1 MTWLGQGDLEHRTK
15 ELAARLPAELDVFA
29 KLAFNYRWSWMPGG
43 PELFEAIDPYR
54 WAVRRGNPVRLLLE
68 MPVHPL
74 SAAAGDRDLLQRA
87 TALHEEMVRDLD
99 RPFSAGSPDR
109 PTVFFCAEYGIHS
122 SLPAYS
128 GGLGVLAGDILK
140 EASDLALPMVG
151 VGMLYREGNF
161 RQRIDRTGWQHEYW
175 VESDP
180 DRLPMA
186 LVTGED
192 GDPLTITVPFRGR
205 DVVAQ
210 IWRVDVGRVPLYL
223 LDTRRPENS
232 RVDRWI
238 TARVYVGD
246 RKIRLAQYVLL
257 GIGGVRALRAMD
269 IEPGL
274 LHLNEGHAALAPLEL
289 TRPRVEA
296 GVPFADALAEA
307 RERTIFTTH
316 TPVPAGNETY
326 SPEELAE
333 ALGEYHRGLGA
344 TERDVL
350 ALGQARPDDPSDAF
364 GLTVLGLRVSRQ
376 ANGVSRRHGDVAR
389 SMWRPLFTDRPAGTV
404 PIGHITN
411 GVHLP
416 SWMAPAMRTLLD
428 RHLGEGWA
436 GRAAA
441 PGTWSG
447 VKDIPDEE
455 LWNVRSHLRA
465 ALVDY
470 VRDKSAS
477 DRLARGE
484 PVDYAEAAA
493 EAFDPNIVTL
503 GFARR
508 VAAYKRL
515 YLLVL
520 DPDRARQLLEAPRPF
535 QLVISGK
542 AHQEDEEAK
551 KVLRSVFS
559 MKLEQHVA
567 ERVAFLEDYDLFVAR
582 RLVWGC
588 DVWLNL
594 PRAPLEASGTSGMKS
609 ALNGGLN
616 LSSLDG
622 WWEEAYD
629 GTNGWAIENHE
640 IDGSQPQDGAE
651 PSEAAD
657 AADAGRL
664 FELLEKEVTPLF
676 YDQDHGGIP
685 RGWVMRIKDSLRTI
699 GPRFCATRM
708 LQDYARDAYHLT

>member
-1 MTWLGQGDLEHRTK
+1 MTWLGQGDLEHRTN
-15 ELAARLPAELDVFA
+15 ELAARLPSELDVFA
-29 KLAFNYRWSWMPGG
+29 KLAFNYLWSWMPGG
-43 PELFEAIDPYR
+43 PELFESIDPYR

-74 SAAAGDRDLLQRA
+74 SVAAGNQELLQRA
-87 TALHEEMVRDLD
+87 TSLYQEMQQELD
-99 RPFSAGSPDR
+99 RPFSVGSPER
-109 PTVFFCAEYGIHS
+109 PTVFLCAEYGIHS

-140 EASDLALPMVG
+140 EASDLALPMIG

-180 DRLPMA
+180 DRLPIA
-186 LVTGED
+186 LVTGDD
-192 GDPLTITVPFRGR
+192 GTPLTITVPFRGR
-205 DVVAQ
+205 EVVAQ
-210 IWRVDVGRVPLYL
+210 IWRLDVGRVPLYL

-238 TARVYVGD
+238 TSRVYVGD
-246 RKIRLAQYVLL
+246 RRIRLAQYILL
-257 GIGGVRALRAMD
+257 GIGAVRALRVMG

-274 LHLNEGHAALAPLEL
+274 LHLNEGHAALAALEL

-296 GVPFADALAEA
+296 GASFADALAEA

-316 TPVPAGNETY
+316 TPVAAGNETY
-326 SPEELAE
+326 GPDELSE
-333 ALGEYHRGLGA
+333 ALGDYHAGLGA
-344 TERDVL
+344 TEQELL
-350 ALGQARPDDPSDAF
+350 ALGQARADDPDDGF

-376 ANGVSRRHGDVAR
+376 ANGVSRRHGEVAR
-389 SMWRPLFTDRPAGTV
+389 SMWQPLFPERSAQAV

-416 SWMAPAMRTLLD
+416 TWMAPSMRTLLD
-428 RHLGEGWA
+428 RYLGEGWT
-436 GRAAA
+436 GRAADPA
-441 PGTWSG
+441 TWSG
-447 VKDIPDEE
+447 VEDIPDEE
-455 LWNVRSHLRA
+455 LWSARCLLRA
-465 ALVDY
+465 SLVDY

-493 EAFDPNIVTL
+493 EAFDPNILTL

-520 DPDRARQLLEAPRPF
+520 DPDRARQLLDAPRPF

-567 ERVAFLEDYDLFVAR
+567 ERVAFLEDYDLFVAK

-594 PRAPLEASGTSGMKS
+594 PRAPLEASGTSGMKA

-616 LSSLDG
+616 ISSLDG
-622 WWEEAYD
+622 WWAEAYD
-629 GTNGWAIENHE
+629 GSNGWAIENDPTLE
-640 IDGSQPQDGAE
+640 PQVQDAN
-651 PSEAAD
+651 D
-657 AADAGRL
+657 AAALYD
-664 FELLEKEVTPLF
+664 LLEDQVTPLF
-676 YDQDHGGIP
+676 YDRDGEGIP
-685 RGWVMRIKDSLRTI
+685 RGWVTSVKNSLRTI

-708 LQDYARDAYHLT
+708 VQEYVRDAYRLG

>member
-1 MTWLGQGDLEHRTK
+1 MTWPGQGDLEHRTN

-74 SAAAGDRDLLQRA
+74 SVAAGNADLLDRA
-87 TALHEEMVRDLD
+87 TTLYEETRQDLD
-99 RPFSAGSPDR
+99 RPFSVGSPER
-109 PTVFFCAEYGIHS
+109 PTVFLCAEYGIHS

-140 EASDLALPMVG
+140 EASDLALPMIG

-186 LVTGED
+186 LVTGDD

-205 DVVAQ
+205 EVVAQ
-210 IWRVDVGRVPLYL
+210 VWRVDVGRVPLYL

-232 RVDRWI
+232 RIDRWI
-238 TARVYVGD
+238 TSRVYVGD

-257 GIGGVRALRAMD
+257 GIGAVRALRAMGV
-269 IEPGL
+269 EPGL
-274 LHLNEGHAALAPLEL
+274 LHLNEGHAALAALEL

-296 GVPFADALAEA
+296 GASLAEALAEA

-316 TPVPAGNETY
+316 TPLAAGNETY
-326 SPEELAE
+326 SPDELAE
-333 ALGEYHRGLGA
+333 ALGDYNQGLGA
-344 TERDVL
+344 TEDEVL
-350 ALGQARPDDPSDAF
+350 ALGQARPEDPTDAF

-376 ANGVSRRHGDVAR
+376 ANGVSRRHGEVAR
-389 SMWRPLFTDRPAGTV
+389 SMWQPLFPGRPAETV

-416 SWMAPAMRTLLD
+416 TWMAPSMRSLLD
-428 RHLGEGWA
+428 RYLGDGWTA
-436 GRAAA
+436 RAPDPA
-441 PGTWSG
+441 TWDG

-455 LWNVRSHLRA
+455 LWSVRRDLRA
-465 ALVDY
+465 SLVSY

-493 EAFDPNIVTL
+493 EAFDPNIITL

-520 DPDRARQLLEAPRPF
+520 DPDRARQLLEAPHPF

-559 MKLEQHVA
+559 MKLEPHVA
-567 ERVAFLEDYDLFVAR
+567 ERVAFLEDYDLFVAL

-594 PRAPLEASGTSGMKS
+594 PRAPLEASGTSGMKA
-609 ALNGGLN
+609 ALNGVLN
-616 LSSLDG
+616 LSSMDG

-629 GTNGWAIENHE
+629 GSNGWAIEN
-640 IDGSQPQDGAE
+640 DPALDTQAQD
-651 PSEAAD
+651 AAD
-657 AADAGRL
+657 AARL
-664 FELLEKEVTPLF
+664 YDLLEKEVTPLF
-676 YDQDHGGIP
+676 YDQDGGGIP
-685 RGWVMRIKDSLRTI
+685 RGWVARIKDSLQTI

-708 LQDYARDAYHLT
+708 LQDYVRDAYRLT